1 MPARPRCN
9 LDHPTH
15 TRSMSFPT
23 LPTRLDGAELAIRTH
38 AVTRRYARGSVALDG
53 LDLQVPAGAVYVLV
67 GPNGAGKST
76 TLKVLLDLVRAD
88 AGTATVLGLDT
99 ALQPATV
106 RAQIGYVPEVVDT
119 AYGWLTVRGLL
130 KHHAA
135 FFHAWDWEYAD
146 ALCKRLGLRM
156 DERFRALSKGGARS
170 VALVTALA
178 HRPPVLL
185 LDEPTDGLDPLARE
199 QLSEI
204 LIEHMADA
212 PTTILWSTHHV
223 HEAERM
229 ADHVGVLRNG
239 RLLLQAHVDD
249 VRRGLRRYRAEVPE
263 GWAGAPGLNG
273 DVLVRAGA
281 GREIT
286 WTVWGDERQVAERLS
301 ASGATVRDAG
311 RLSLEDAA
319 LALLRAGEAA

>member
-1 MPARPRCN
+1 
-9 LDHPTH
+9 
-15 TRSMSFPT
+15 MSFPA
-23 LPTRLDGAELAIRTH
+23 LPTRLDGAELAIQTR
-38 AVTRRYARGSVALDG
+38 AVSKRYPPDVVALER
-53 LDLQVPAGAVYVLV
+53 LDLQVPTGAVYVLV

-76 TLKVLLDLVRAD
+76 TMRVLLDLVRAD
-88 AGTATVLGLDT
+88 RGTASVLGIDT
-99 ALQPATV
+99 AAQPALA

-119 AYGWLTVRGLL
+119 AYGWLTVGGLL

-135 FFHAWDWEYAD
+135 FYHAWDWAYAG

-156 DERFRALSKGGARS
+156 DERFRALSKGGARRL
-170 VALVTALA
+170 ALVTALA

-185 LDEPTDGLDPLARE
+185 LDDPTDGLDPLARDDFGA
-199 QLSEI
+199 L
-204 LIEHMADA
+204 LVDHMADA

-239 RLLLQAHVDD
+239 RLLLQAPVDD
-249 VRRGLRRYRAEVPE
+249 VRSGLRRYRAEVPD
-263 GWAGAPGLNG
+263 GWTGAPGLNG
-273 DVLVRAGA
+273 DVLVRARS

-286 WTVWGDERQVAERLS
+286 WTVWGDERTVAERLS
-301 ASGATVRDAG
+301 ASGATVREAG

-319 LALLRAGEAA
+319 LALLRAGETA

>member
-1 MPARPRCN
+1 
-9 LDHPTH
+9 
-15 TRSMSFPT
+15 MSFPT
-23 LPTRLDGAELAIRTH
+23 LPTRLDGAELAIE
-38 AVTRRYARGSVALDG
+38 TRGVSKGYPPDTVALDG
-53 LDLQVPAGAVYVLV
+53 LDLQVPAGSVYVLV

-76 TLKVLLDLVRAD
+76 TLRVLLDLVRAD
-88 AGTATVLGLDT
+88 RGTASVLGIDP
-99 ALQPATV
+99 AAQPALA

-119 AYGWLTVRGLL
+119 AYGWLTVHGLL

-135 FFHAWDWEYAD
+135 FYHAWDWAYAD
-146 ALCKRLGLRM
+146 DLCKRLGLRM
-156 DERFRALSKGGARS
+156 DERFRALSKGGARR

-185 LDEPTDGLDPLARE
+185 LDEPTDGLDPLARDDFGA
-199 QLSEI
+199 L
-204 LIEHMADA
+204 LVDHMADA

-239 RLLLQAHVDD
+239 RLLLQAPVDA
-249 VRRGLRRYRAEVPE
+249 VRAGLRRYHALVPD

-301 ASGATVRDAG
+301 ASGATVREAS

>member
-1 MPARPRCN
+1 MTFPA
-9 LDHPTH
+9 
-15 TRSMSFPT
+15 
-23 LPTRLDGAELAIRTH
+23 LPTRLDGAELAIHTR
-38 AVTRRYARGSVALDG
+38 AVSKRYPPDVLALDG
-53 LDLQVPAGAVYVLV
+53 LDLQVPTGAVYVLI

-76 TLKVLLDLVRAD
+76 TMRILLDLVRAD
-88 AGTATVLGLDT
+88 RGTASVVGIDT
-99 ALQPATV
+99 AAQPALV

-135 FFHAWDWEYAD
+135 FYHAWDWAYAD

-156 DERFRALSKGGARS
+156 DEHFRALSKGGARR

-185 LDEPTDGLDPLARE
+185 LDEPTDGLDPLARDDFGA
-199 QLSEI
+199 L
-204 LIEHMADA
+204 LVDHMADA

-229 ADHVGVLRNG
+229 ADHMGVLRDG
-239 RLLLQAHVDD
+239 RLLLQAPVDA
-249 VRRGLRRYRAEVPE
+249 VRSGLRRYRAEVPD

-273 DVLVRAGA
+273 DVLVRARA

-286 WTVWGDERQVAERLS
+286 WTVWGEERHVAERLS
-301 ASGATVRDAG
+301 ASGATVREAG

>member
-1 MPARPRCN
+1 
-9 LDHPTH
+9 
-15 TRSMSFPT
+15 MSFPA
-23 LPTRLDGAELAIRTH
+23 LPTRLDGAELAIQ
-38 AVTRRYARGSVALDG
+38 TRGVAKRYPPDVVALDA
-53 LDLQVPAGAVYVLV
+53 LDLQVPRGAVYVLV

-76 TLKVLLDLVRAD
+76 AMRVLLDLVRAD
-88 AGTATVLGLDT
+88 RGTASVLGISTT
-99 ALQPATV
+99 AQPALA
-106 RAQIGYVPEVVDT
+106 RAQVGYVPEVVDT
-119 AYGWLTVRGLL
+119 AYGWLTVGGLL

-135 FFHAWDWEYAD
+135 FYHAWDWAYAD
-146 ALCKRLGLRM
+146 VLCKRLGLRM
-156 DERFRALSKGGARS
+156 DERFRALSKGAARR

-199 QLSEI
+199 DFGAL
-204 LIEHMADA
+204 LVEHMADA

-239 RLLLQAHVDD
+239 RLLLQAPVDT
-249 VRRGLRRYRAEVPE
+249 VRAGLHRYHALVPD
-263 GWAGAPGLNG
+263 GWTGAPGLNG
-273 DVLVRAGA
+273 DVLVRAA
-281 GREIT
+281 SGREIT

-301 ASGATVRDAG
+301 ASGATVRETG

-319 LALLRAGEAA
+319 LALLRAGEAT

>member
-1 MPARPRCN
+1 
-9 LDHPTH
+9 
-15 TRSMSFPT
+15 
-23 LPTRLDGAELAIRTH
+23 
-38 AVTRRYARGSVALDG
+38 
-53 LDLQVPAGAVYVLV
+53 
-67 GPNGAGKST
+67 
-76 TLKVLLDLVRAD
+76 
-88 AGTATVLGLDT
+88 
-99 ALQPATV
+99 
-106 RAQIGYVPEVVDT
+106 
-119 AYGWLTVRGLL
+119 
-130 KHHAA
+130 
-135 FFHAWDWEYAD
+135 
-146 ALCKRLGLRM
+146 
-156 DERFRALSKGGARS
+156 
-170 VALVTALA
+170 
-178 HRPPVLL
+178 
-185 LDEPTDGLDPLARE
+185 
-199 QLSEI
+199 
-204 LIEHMADA
+204 
-212 PTTILWSTHHV
+212 V

>member
-1 MPARPRCN
+1 
-9 LDHPTH
+9 
-15 TRSMSFPT
+15 MSFPA
-23 LPTRLDGAELAIRTH
+23 LPTRLDGAELAIQ
-38 AVTRRYARGSVALDG
+38 TRGVAKRYPPDVVALDA
-53 LDLQVPAGAVYVLV
+53 LDLQVPRGAVYVLV

-76 TLKVLLDLVRAD
+76 AMRVLLDLVRAD
-88 AGTATVLGLDT
+88 RGTASVLGISTT
-99 ALQPATV
+99 AQPALA
-106 RAQIGYVPEVVDT
+106 RAQVGYVPEVVDT
-119 AYGWLTVRGLL
+119 AYGWLTVGRLL

-135 FFHAWDWEYAD
+135 FYHAWDWSYAD

-156 DERFRALSKGGARS
+156 DERFRALSKGAARR

-199 QLSEI
+199 DFGAL
-204 LIEHMADA
+204 LVEHMADA

-239 RLLLQAHVDD
+239 RLLLQAPVDT
-249 VRRGLRRYRAEVPE
+249 VRAGLRRYHALVPD
-263 GWAGAPGLNG
+263 GWTGAPGLNG
-273 DVLVRAGA
+273 DVLVRAA
-281 GREIT
+281 SGREIT

-301 ASGATVRDAG
+301 ASGATVRETG

-319 LALLRAGEAA
+319 LALLRAGEAT

>member
-1 MPARPRCN
+1 
-9 LDHPTH
+9 
-15 TRSMSFPT
+15 MSFPA
-23 LPTRLDGAELAIRTH
+23 LPTRLDSADLAIQ
-38 AVTRRYARGSVALDG
+38 TRGVAKRFPPDVVALDA
-53 LDLQVPAGAVYVLV
+53 LELQVPRGAVYVLV

-76 TLKVLLDLVRAD
+76 AMRVLLDLVRAD
-88 AGTATVLGLDT
+88 SGTASVLGISTT
-99 ALQPATV
+99 AQPALV

-119 AYGWLTVRGLL
+119 AYGWLTVGGLL

-135 FFHAWDWEYAD
+135 FYDAWDWAYAD
-146 ALCKRLGLRM
+146 VLCRRLGLRM
-156 DERFRALSKGGARS
+156 DERFRALSKGGARR

-199 QLSEI
+199 DFGAL
-204 LIEHMADA
+204 LVEHMADA

-229 ADHVGVLRNG
+229 ADHVGVLRSG
-239 RLLLQAHVDD
+239 RLLLQAPVDA
-249 VRRGLRRYRAEVPE
+249 VRAGLRRYHALVPD
-263 GWAGAPGLNG
+263 GWTGAPGLNG
-273 DVLVRAGA
+273 DVLVRAA
-281 GREIT
+281 SGREIT

-301 ASGATVRDAG
+301 ASGATVREAG

-319 LALLRAGEAA
+319 LALLRAGEGA

>member
-1 MPARPRCN
+1 
-9 LDHPTH
+9 
-15 TRSMSFPT
+15 MSFPA
-23 LPTRLDGAELAIRTH
+23 LPTRLDGAELAIQ
-38 AVTRRYARGSVALDG
+38 TRGVAKRYPPDVVALDA
-53 LDLQVPAGAVYVLV
+53 LDLQVPRGAVYVLV

-76 TLKVLLDLVRAD
+76 AMRVLLDLVRAD
-88 AGTATVLGLDT
+88 RGTASVLGISTT
-99 ALQPATV
+99 AQPALA
-106 RAQIGYVPEVVDT
+106 RAQVGYVPEVVDT
-119 AYGWLTVRGLL
+119 AYGWLTVGGLL

-135 FFHAWDWEYAD
+135 FYHAWDWAYAD
-146 ALCKRLGLRM
+146 VLCKRLGLRM
-156 DERFRALSKGGARS
+156 DERFRALSKGAARR

-199 QLSEI
+199 DFGAL
-204 LIEHMADA
+204 LVEHMADA

-239 RLLLQAHVDD
+239 RLLLQAPVDT
-249 VRRGLRRYRAEVPE
+249 VRAGLRRYHALVPD
-263 GWAGAPGLNG
+263 GWTGAPGLNG
-273 DVLVRAGA
+273 DVLVRAA
-281 GREIT
+281 SGREIT

-301 ASGATVRDAG
+301 ASGATIREAG
-311 RLSLEDAA
+311 RLSLEEAA